1 MADDRAIWEAYDTG
15 GPRPKLVSNRG
26 ASVIPVPLVLKAARL
41 PHPATIPPRQ
51 WLYGT
56 QLLRG
61 FVTVLVAP
69 GGTGK
74 STYAM
79 VVAACL
85 ASGRKL
91 LGEHIFAQVNAAI
104 LNLEDP
110 MDELD
115 RRLAAIMLRFKLSHE
130 DLDGKLFLHSGEDRP
145 VTMASLGDDGFTVV
159 HPDEEALIAE
169 IRAHN
174 IGLLEVD
181 PFAESHTLEEN
192 SNPQMIQAAA
202 AWRRIAR
209 ATNCAIL
216 LVHHVRKGTVLDI
229 DSARGAKGLTDSA
242 RVGLLLSSMGETDA
256 DTLGVPIE
264 ERSQY
269 VRLDDAKTNM
279 APKATKARWFKLE
292 REDLGNGTQDY
303 PSGDKVATM
312 IPWEPPSVWAETTT
326 IEINRVLTIIDQGP
340 EPGVL
345 YTTSR
350 RGGGAR
356 WAGRPVVQTLS
367 VSDGQAANMLA
378 TWVANGVL
386 IETPYEDSRQ
396 RKRLTGLRVVEA
408 RRPS

>member
-1 MADDRAIWEAYDTG
+1 MADDSPIWDAYAAG
-15 GPRPKLVSNRG
+15 GPRPKLVASEGAPVARG
-26 ASVIPVPLVLKAARL
+26 PLVLRSAKL
-41 PHPATIPPRQ
+41 PDPASIRPRQ

-79 VVAACL
+79 VVAAAL
-85 ASGRKL
+85 ASGKRL
-91 LGEHIFAQVNAAI
+91 LGEHIFAQVNTAI

-110 MDELD
+110 MEELD
-115 RRLAAIMLRFKLSHE
+115 RRLAAITLRFKLE
-130 DLDGKLFLHSGEDRP
+130 RDELAGKLFLHSGEDRP
-145 VTMASLGDDGFTVV
+145 VTMAALGDDGFTVV
-159 HPDEEALIAE
+159 HPDEEALTAE
-169 IRAHN
+169 ILAHG

-209 ATNCAIL
+209 ATNCAIM

-229 DSARGAKGLTDSA
+229 DAARGAKGLTDSA
-242 RVGLLLSSMGETDA
+242 RVGLLLSSMGDSDA
-256 DTLGVPIE
+256 ETLGITAE
-264 ERSQY
+264 ERWQY

-292 REDLGNGTQDY
+292 REDLGNGTDEY

-312 IPWEPPSVWAETTT
+312 IPWEAPSLWAETTSAD
-326 IEINRVLTIIDQGP
+326 INAALDIIAKGP

-345 YTTSR
+345 YGSSR
-350 RGGGAR
+350 RGNSNR
-356 WAGRPVVQTLS
+356 WAGQVLYQIMGVNDR
-367 VSDGQAANMLA
+367 QASQMIA
-378 TWVANGVL
+378 TWIQNGLLVE
-386 IETPYEDSRQ
+386 IEYPHPTHR
-396 RKRLTGLRVVEA
+396 RKVPGLQVIDIK
-408 RRPS
+408 RPS